1 MGLTS
6 PFRQPKQ
13 YLTSTAWELRIFIS
27 EMGKVGYN
35 LNTQEH
41 MSFPFWIIYDSEER
55 KMLKTES
62 SGIAD
67 RITDFMDGFCNP
79 IEQSDRHR
87 TYGGQSYTVP

>member
-1 MGLTS
+1 M
-6 PFRQPKQ
+6 
-13 YLTSTAWELRIFIS
+13 IFIS

-79 IEQSDRHR
+79 VEQSDRHR